1 MTDHSTQV
9 PLPSGD
15 PAIQKISKPPGNRDL
30 DSRSSS
36 IFRFMSLKYFLV
48 IILAVLFFWSAKA
61 VEFDLSVLWTNRG
74 QLWEFVTG
82 MFPPDMTI
90 AKQVFEEVVVTI
102 QLAFVGTVI
111 ATIISLPLGFMA
123 ASNVMPQTAFGKSVV
138 GVTRF
143 ILNADRAIDAV
154 IFALFFAGAVGLG
167 PFAGTLA
174 LAVHSVGMLGKLFFE
189 AIESV
194 DRGPIEAIES
204 VGASKL
210 SVIRWAVLPQVI
222 PYFVTYF
229 LFRFE
234 LNIRSAVVLGVVGAG
249 GIGFLLQSYMKLFQ
263 YQRTCT
269 VVLVIL
275 ILVMGL
281 DVVSSRLRKKLIGN

>member
-1 MTDHSTQV
+1 MIEVDKM
-9 PLPSGD
+9 PNN
-15 PAIQKISKPPGNRDL
+15 AEL
-30 DSRSSS
+30 DSR
-36 IFRFMSLKYFLV
+36 FRGEVLEKYFSLKYLI
-48 IILAVLFFWSAKA
+48 IILGILAFIWSAKA
-61 VEFDLSVLWTNRG
+61 VEFDLTLLWLHRD
-74 QLWEFVTG
+74 QLWAFVVG
-82 MFPPDMTI
+82 MFPPDTTI
-90 AKQVFEEVVVTI
+90 AHQVFTEVVVTI

-111 ATIISLPLGFMA
+111 ATILSLPLGFMA
-123 ASNVMPQTAFGKSVV
+123 ASNIMPK
-138 GVTRF
+138 TRF
-143 ILNADRAIDAV
+143 GNAIVSSTRFFLNADRAIDAV

-174 LAVHSVGMLGKLFFE
+174 LAIHSIGMLGKLFYE

-194 DRGPIEAIES
+194 DKGPIEAVES
-204 VGASKL
+204 VGAGKL
-210 SVIRWAVLPQVI
+210 SVIRWAVLPQVV

-275 ILVMGL
+275 VLVMGL
-281 DVVSSRLRKKLIGN
+281 DYLSTHIRRKLIG

>member
-1 MTDHSTQV
+1 MSEASVQKLSVNQQLDDKIKSHSY
-9 PLPSGD
+9 
-15 PAIQKISKPPGNRDL
+15 
-30 DSRSSS
+30 
-36 IFRFMSLKYFLV
+36 LKYFSPGYFIAILMLV
-48 IILAVLFFWSAKA
+48 IFVWSARA
-61 VEFDLSVLWTNRG
+61 TEFDLSVLWRNRE
-74 QLWEFVTG
+74 QLWAFISG
-82 MFPPDMTI
+82 MIPPDLTI
-90 AKQVFEEVVVTI
+90 ARQVFDEVVVTI
-102 QLAFVGTVI
+102 QLAFVGTVL
-111 ATIISLPLGFMA
+111 ATIVALPLGFMA
-123 ASNVMPQTAFGKSVV
+123 AANVMPQNRFGRLVIQA
-138 GVTRF
+138 TRF
-143 ILNADRAIDAV
+143 FLNADRAIDAV

-174 LAVHSVGMLGKLFFE
+174 LAVHSVGMMGKLFFE

-194 DRGPIEAIES
+194 DRGPIEAVES
-204 VGASKL
+204 VGAGKL
-210 SVIRWAVLPQVI
+210 SVIRWAILPQVM

-275 ILVMGL
+275 VLVMGL
-281 DVVSSRLRKKLIGN
+281 DALSTHLRQRLIGQSPK

>member
-1 MTDHSTQV
+1 MADEFEGQ
-9 PLPSGD
+9 
-15 PAIQKISKPPGNRDL
+15 PPGNKVLERHGHTGFF
-30 DSRSSS
+30 RSL
-36 IFRFMSLKYFLV
+36 MSAKYFVLV
-48 IILAVLFFWSAKA
+48 FILVLFIWSSRA
-61 VEFDLSVLWTNRG
+61 VELNPFMLWANRWR
-74 QLWEFVTG
+74 LWEFVAG
-82 MFPPDMTI
+82 MFPPNMAI
-90 AKQVFEEVVVTI
+90 AKQVFDEVVVTI
-102 QLAFVGTVI
+102 QLAFVGTII
-111 ATIISLPLGFMA
+111 ATIVALPLSFIA
-123 ASNVMPQTAFGKSVV
+123 ASNIMPRNFWGRAVVAVM
-138 GVTRF
+138 RF

-189 AIESV
+189 AIEAV
-194 DRGPIEAIES
+194 DRGPVEAIES
-204 VGASKL
+204 VGAGKL
-210 SVIRWAVLPQVI
+210 AVLRWAVLPQVT

-263 YQRTCT
+263 YQNTCT

-281 DVVSSRLRKKLIGN
+281 DSLSTALRHRLIGP